1 MNCLDAPCFEL
12 ASDVVEAASFLHDAQ
27 QFSCGPS
34 LHFLRCVINGLLR
47 ASKYDFD
54 GTPNLSGPS
63 FQSSTLDFCVKIKSM
78 TGEIIEVLF
87 SEERIRR
94 RVQDLARQITADY
107 NDRSLVLVS
116 ILRGSVFFATDL
128 ARLIELPLSMDFL
141 SISSY
146 GEDSEGVVRITKDL
160 EENIAGKDVLVIEDI
175 IDTGFTLKY
184 LLRTLGSRN
193 PKSLEVCTLLDRRA
207 RRIIDM
213 DLKYIGFEIP
223 DKFVVG
229 YGLDYRQRYR
239 NLPYIG
245 ILKP

>member
-1 MNCLDAPCFEL
+1 MPD
-12 ASDVVEAASFLHDAQ
+12 
-27 QFSCGPS
+27 
-34 LHFLRCVINGLLR
+34 
-47 ASKYDFD
+47 
-54 GTPNLSGPS
+54 
-63 FQSSTLDFCVKIKSM
+63 
-78 TGEIIEVLF
+78 EVLEILF
-87 SEERIRR
+87 TEEQIRARIR
-94 RVQDLARQITADY
+94 DLARQIATDY
-107 NDRSLVLVS
+107 AGRQLVLVS

-128 ARLIELPLSMDFL
+128 ARQIDLPLAMDFL

-175 IDTGFTLKY
+175 VDTGFTLKY

-193 PKSLEVCTLLDRRA
+193 PKSLEVCALLDRRA
-207 RRIIDM
+207 RRIIEM
-213 DLKYIGFEIP
+213 DLRYIGFEIP

-245 ILKP
+245 VVKPG

>member
-1 MNCLDAPCFEL
+1 M
-12 ASDVVEAASFLHDAQ
+12 
-27 QFSCGPS
+27 
-34 LHFLRCVINGLLR
+34 
-47 ASKYDFD
+47 
-54 GTPNLSGPS
+54 
-63 FQSSTLDFCVKIKSM
+63 
-78 TGEIIEVLF
+78 
-87 SEERIRR
+87 SEEILEILFNEDQIRA
-94 RVQDLARQITADY
+94 RVRDLAREIAEDY
-107 NDRSLVLVS
+107 KGRQLVLVS

-128 ARLIELPLSMDFL
+128 ARQIDLPLAMDFL

-146 GEDSEGVVRITKDL
+146 GDDSEGVVRITKDL

-175 IDTGFTLKY
+175 VDTGFTVKY

-193 PKSLEVCTLLDRRA
+193 PKSLEVCALLDRRA
-207 RRIIDM
+207 RRIIEI

-245 ILKP
+245 VVQPS

>member
-1 MNCLDAPCFEL
+1 MSHE
-12 ASDVVEAASFLHDAQ
+12 VVE
-27 QFSCGPS
+27 
-34 LHFLRCVINGLLR
+34 I
-47 ASKYDFD
+47 
-54 GTPNLSGPS
+54 
-63 FQSSTLDFCVKIKSM
+63 
-78 TGEIIEVLF
+78 LF
-87 SEERIRR
+87 TEERIQS
-94 RVQDLARQITADY
+94 RVANLAQQIAVDY
-107 NDRSLVLVS
+107 KDSSLVLVS

-128 ARLIELPLSMDFL
+128 ARQIDLPLSMDFL

-160 EENIAGKDVLVIEDI
+160 EDNIAGKDVLLIEDI
-175 IDTGFTLKY
+175 VDTGFTLKY
-184 LLRTLGSRN
+184 LLRTLAGRN

-207 RRIIDM
+207 RRIIEM

-245 ILKP
+245 VLREELLEQPNR

>member
-1 MNCLDAPCFEL
+1 MP
-12 ASDVVEAASFLHDAQ
+12 
-27 QFSCGPS
+27 
-34 LHFLRCVINGLLR
+34 
-47 ASKYDFD
+47 
-54 GTPNLSGPS
+54 
-63 FQSSTLDFCVKIKSM
+63 
-78 TGEIIEVLF
+78 GEILEILF
-87 SEERIRR
+87 TEEQIRA
-94 RVQDLARQITADY
+94 RVSDLAREITKDY
-107 NDRSLVLVS
+107 AGRQLVLVS

-128 ARLIELPLSMDFL
+128 ARHIELPLSMDFL

-175 IDTGFTLKY
+175 VDTGFTLKY
-184 LLRTLGSRN
+184 LLRTLAGRN

-207 RRIIDM
+207 PVRCRGDAV
-213 DLKYIGFEIP
+213 LQGFEIP

-245 ILKP
+245 VVRP

>member
-1 MNCLDAPCFEL
+1 MPPVDNDIV
-12 ASDVVEAASFLHDAQ
+12 D
-27 QFSCGPS
+27 
-34 LHFLRCVINGLLR
+34 I
-47 ASKYDFD
+47 
-54 GTPNLSGPS
+54 
-63 FQSSTLDFCVKIKSM
+63 
-78 TGEIIEVLF
+78 LF
-87 SEERIRR
+87 SEEQIRS
-94 RVQDLARQITADY
+94 RVAALAQEITADY
-107 NDRSLVLVS
+107 RDSKLVLVS

-160 EENIAGKDVLVIEDI
+160 EENIAGKDVLLIEDI

-184 LLRTLGSRN
+184 LLRTLSGRN
-193 PKSLEVCTLLDRRA
+193 PRSLEVCTLLDRRA

-229 YGLDYRQRYR
+229 YGLDYRAAISKSSVYRSCQAVARIVKFQSCGDRRGAGAVRPFGVPRSGLQRVQVDR
-239 NLPYIG
+239 
-245 ILKP
+245 

>member
-1 MNCLDAPCFEL
+1 
-12 ASDVVEAASFLHDAQ
+12 VVAD
-27 QFSCGPS
+27 
-34 LHFLRCVINGLLR
+34 
-47 ASKYDFD
+47 
-54 GTPNLSGPS
+54 
-63 FQSSTLDFCVKIKSM
+63 
-78 TGEIIEVLF
+78 EVLEILF
-87 SEERIRR
+87 DEQQIRA
-94 RVQDLARQITADY
+94 RVADLAREITREYAG
-107 NDRSLVLVS
+107 RRLVLVS

-128 ARLIELPLSMDFL
+128 ARQIELPLSMDFL

-184 LLRTLGSRN
+184 LLRTLASRN
-193 PKSLEVCTLLDRRA
+193 PKSLEVCALLDRRA
-207 RRIIDM
+207 RRIIEIE
-213 DLKYIGFEIP
+213 LKYIGFEIP

-245 ILKP
+245 VLKPD

>member
-1 MNCLDAPCFEL
+1 MPD
-12 ASDVVEAASFLHDAQ
+12 DV
-27 QFSCGPS
+27 
-34 LHFLRCVINGLLR
+34 
-47 ASKYDFD
+47 
-54 GTPNLSGPS
+54 
-63 FQSSTLDFCVKIKSM
+63 
-78 TGEIIEVLF
+78 GEILF
-87 SEERIRR
+87 TEAQIRA
-94 RVQDLARQITADY
+94 RVKDLAQRIFNDY
-107 NDRSLVLVS
+107 NGRALVLVS

-128 ARLIELPLSMDFL
+128 ARLIDLPLSMDFL

-146 GEDSEGVVRITKDL
+146 GDDSEGVVRITKDL

-175 IDTGFTLKY
+175 VDTGFTLKY
-184 LLRTLGSRN
+184 LLRTLGGRN

-207 RRIIDM
+207 RRIIDI

-245 ILKP
+245 IVKP

>member
-1 MNCLDAPCFEL
+1 
-12 ASDVVEAASFLHDAQ
+12 
-27 QFSCGPS
+27 
-34 LHFLRCVINGLLR
+34 
-47 ASKYDFD
+47 
-54 GTPNLSGPS
+54 
-63 FQSSTLDFCVKIKSM
+63 M
-78 TGEIIEVLF
+78 TGEISEVLF
-87 SEERIRR
+87 SEEQIRR
-94 RVQDLARQITADY
+94 RVQDLAKQITADY
-107 NDRSLVLVS
+107 NGRSLVLVS

-128 ARLIELPLSMDFL
+128 ARLIVLPLSMDFL

-160 EENIAGKDVLVIEDI
+160 EENIAGMDVLVIEDI

-184 LLRTLGSRN
+184 LLRTLASRN
-193 PKSLEVCTLLDRRA
+193 PKSLEVCTLLDRRV

>member
-1 MNCLDAPCFEL
+1 MADEILEILFDEQRIRSRVGEL
-12 ASDVVEAASFLHDAQ
+12 AREVTKD
-27 QFSCGPS
+27 
-34 LHFLRCVINGLLR
+34 
-47 ASKYDFD
+47 Y
-54 GTPNLSGPS
+54 SGR
-63 FQSSTLDFCVKIKSM
+63 K
-78 TGEIIEVLF
+78 
-87 SEERIRR
+87 
-94 RVQDLARQITADY
+94 
-107 NDRSLVLVS
+107 LVLVS

-128 ARLIELPLSMDFL
+128 ARQIELPLSMDFL

-184 LLRTLGSRN
+184 LLRTLGGRN
-193 PKSLEVCTLLDRRA
+193 PKSLEVCALLDRRA
-207 RRIIDM
+207 RRIIEI
-213 DLKYIGFEIP
+213 DLKYVGFEIP

-245 ILKP
+245 VLKPN

>member
-1 MNCLDAPCFEL
+1 MCQDQ
-12 ASDVVEAASFLHDAQ
+12 VVAD
-27 QFSCGPS
+27 
-34 LHFLRCVINGLLR
+34 
-47 ASKYDFD
+47 
-54 GTPNLSGPS
+54 
-63 FQSSTLDFCVKIKSM
+63 
-78 TGEIIEVLF
+78 EVLEILF
-87 SEERIRR
+87 DEQQIRA
-94 RVQDLARQITADY
+94 RVADLAREITKEYAG
-107 NDRSLVLVS
+107 RRLVLVS

-128 ARLIELPLSMDFL
+128 ARQIELPLSMDFL

-184 LLRTLGSRN
+184 LLRTLASRN
-193 PKSLEVCTLLDRRA
+193 PKSLEVCALLDRRA
-207 RRIIDM
+207 RRIIEIE
-213 DLKYIGFEIP
+213 LKYIGFEIP

-245 ILKP
+245 VLKPD